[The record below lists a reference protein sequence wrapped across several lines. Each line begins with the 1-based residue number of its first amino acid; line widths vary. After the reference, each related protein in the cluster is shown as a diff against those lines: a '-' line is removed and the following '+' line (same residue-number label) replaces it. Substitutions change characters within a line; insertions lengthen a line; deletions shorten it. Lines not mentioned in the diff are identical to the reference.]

1 MRIVRFQSAFWSF
14 RRRSFGLKG
23 ALMVS
28 ICRHAGKGEMRF
40 FLFYGWGGFLA
51 FPEFGRSLAILKKGE
66 AAMADEIF

>member
-40 FLFYGWGGFLA
+40 FVLRMGGFLA

-66 AAMADEIF
+66 AMMADEIF